1 MGNCSDCKSFLS
13 KTELA
18 LGFPSSSKDVQSS
31 SSSEKSYSPFFSVVP
46 KLISLYRGHT
56 ERKFFSHIYKQSKPE
71 YQYFDLSEVLETLS
85 QSVGLASFKENRK
98 EHRFKHG
105 KYTGQWC
112 GGFRQGFGEMEWDD
126 GSKYEGH
133 WLYSRP
139 SGSGKFLHK
148 SGEGY
153 QGDWKVYY
161 VFNKNVFRTGR
172 LEQWKECV
180 QDGFRKV

>member
-1 MGNCSDCKSFLS
+1 
-13 KTELA
+13 
-18 LGFPSSSKDVQSS
+18 
-31 SSSEKSYSPFFSVVP
+31 
-46 KLISLYRGHT
+46 
-56 ERKFFSHIYKQSKPE
+56 
-71 YQYFDLSEVLETLS
+71 
-85 QSVGLASFKENRK
+85 
-98 EHRFKHG
+98 
-105 KYTGQWC
+105 
-112 GGFRQGFGEMEWDD
+112 MEWDD